1 MEHDIGHSDTFIH
14 IMICA
19 NGSQRYQEYLF
30 TGELV
35 PALNYWSKI
44 ALFSLRLPHI
54 GLNSSSKPLL
64 HKAIYILLRLDSISF
79 VFVFVLQ
86 NQQPWTIS
94 STMVFLFLN
103 LHTVAIK
110 LITPKKKKK
119 FNLFDAGLRGS
130 LRKLVGMGRRPIDA
144 NYNKQITL
152 FPAVSTTG
160 T

>member
-54 GLNSSSKPLL
+54 GINSSSNPLL

-79 VFVFVLQ
+79 VFIFVLQ

-110 LITPKKKKK
+110 LITPKKKKTKTKKQRK
-119 FNLFDAGLRGS
+119 FNLFDAGLQGS
-130 LRKLVGMGRRPIDA
+130 LRKLVGIGRRPIDA
-144 NYNKQITL
+144 NYNK
-152 FPAVSTTG
+152 
-160 T
+160 